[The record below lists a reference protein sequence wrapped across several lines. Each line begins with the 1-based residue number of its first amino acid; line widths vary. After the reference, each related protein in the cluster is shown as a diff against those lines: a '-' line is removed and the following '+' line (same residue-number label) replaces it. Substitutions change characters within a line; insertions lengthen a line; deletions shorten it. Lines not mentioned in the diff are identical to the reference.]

1 MKKNWLHRILN
12 YTVTPP
18 EGVWDDIASTLNKEE
33 HRTAGVSSKLLD
45 YEVAPPDTVLTN
57 IFDTLDN
64 EEHIISVL
72 PAAEKMQQYII
83 EPPAAVWDNINSAL
97 DTKKE
102 SADIIQL
109 IDWKNNLKIIYRIA
123 VAAIVLAVI
132 LIPVL
137 INRKQQAAE
146 VTPVATIKT
155 GTLPVPPIADT
166 NKATVL
172 PPNETAVQSSTS
184 SSPNTISNRSKA
196 LYFIPDTLGYIKG
209 SEVTDL
215 APNPVKL
222 NKEKLKNA
230 GGQIPEDIGLI
241 NTPNTYIS
249 ITGPDGQAV
258 KISSKFSNLIGYL
271 NEQNPATIENIDII
285 IKESAQWR
293 ATFTS
298 WRNKMTNNTVAPSLG
313 NFMDIIE
320 LSKVLEE
327 KK

>member
-1 MKKNWLHRILN
+1 MKKNWLNRILN
-12 YTVTPP
+12 YTATPP

-33 HRTAGVSSKLLD
+33 HHTAGISSKLLD
-45 YEVAPPDTVLTN
+45 YEVAPPDAVLTN
-57 IFDTLDN
+57 IFDTLDK
-64 EEHIISVL
+64 EESIIKEL
-72 PAAEKMQQYII
+72 PIAEKMEQYTY
-83 EPPAAVWDNINSAL
+83 EPPDAVWDNINSAL
-97 DTKKE
+97 NTKKE
-102 SADIIQL
+102 PADIIL
-109 IDWKNNLKIIYRIA
+109 LKDRKNNLKIIYRIA
-123 VAAIVLAVI
+123 AAAIILSVI

-137 INRKQQAAE
+137 LNRKKQVE
-146 VTPVATIKT
+146 DVTPIATIKT
-155 GTLPVPPIADT
+155 GTLPVPPSADT
-166 NKATVL
+166 NKVAVL
-172 PPNETAVQSSTS
+172 PPNETAAQSSTNL
-184 SSPNTISNRSKA
+184 PTNTISNTSQA
-196 LYFIPDTLGYIKG
+196 PYFIPDTLGYIKG
-209 SEVTDL
+209 SEVADL
-215 APNPVKL
+215 APDPVKL

-249 ITGPDGQAV
+249 ITGPDGQSV

-271 NEQNPATIENIDII
+271 KEQNPDAIENIDII

-293 ATFTS
+293 ATFAT